1 MSEDKLIGIIYS
13 QLIEE
18 FGFGYS
24 EITSKDLWMIAEN
37 IAKRIES
44 TTPELNDNQKIVLE
58 RLKLVIGSQ
67 TSLIKSPSSLYNLLF
82 IPNLSSMSDL
92 DYSIKDLT
100 MLKEAVMS
108 LNFRQEF
115 EVISAFS
122 NWAREQENK

>member
-1 MSEDKLIGIIYS
+1 MSKYDIIETIYS

-18 FGFGYS
+18 FKFGY
-24 EITSKDLWMIAEN
+24 EETDLWNISEN
-37 IAKRIES
+37 IAKIIES

-58 RLKLVIGSQ
+58 RMKLVIGSQ

-82 IPNLSSMSDL
+82 IPNLASIGEL

-108 LNFRQEF
+108 LNVQQEY
-115 EVISAFS
+115 EVLYVFS
-122 NWAREQENK
+122 KWVKEQENK